1 MADEPSD
8 LGAGL
13 RRLAGVAVSQETS
26 SQITSQ
32 AELPIVVGDAES
44 TTMVLTDAKSRKILL
59 DGEAA
64 DRIMV
69 ESALV
74 TQYFSKHIPAMGKE
88 IFLDAKGVDRIRM
101 ETTTVTHYCSKH
113 LPCSVGSILSDAE
126 VVDRIGSPSTPTSIS
141 TGTAV
146 KSLLEMK
153 DVKKVL
159 PFQEVTPLDESDSEM
174 DSSPTKQTQQEMLT
188 ELDNVNSFDS
198 SKVPWVTQPDTLMS
212 LPTKV
217 LSSS

>member
-26 SQITSQ
+26 SHITSQ
-32 AELPIVVGDAES
+32 AELTIVDGDAES
-44 TTMVLTDAKSRKILL
+44 TTMVLTDAKSSIILL

-141 TGTAV
+141 IGTAV
-146 KSLLEMK
+146 NSLLEMK
-153 DVKKVL
+153 DANRLL
-159 PFQEVTPLDESDSEM
+159 PSNKLQSLHGPGL
-174 DSSPTKQTQQEMLT
+174 
-188 ELDNVNSFDS
+188 ELFLFLLN
-198 SKVPWVTQPDTLMS
+198 
-212 LPTKV
+212 
-217 LSSS
+217 